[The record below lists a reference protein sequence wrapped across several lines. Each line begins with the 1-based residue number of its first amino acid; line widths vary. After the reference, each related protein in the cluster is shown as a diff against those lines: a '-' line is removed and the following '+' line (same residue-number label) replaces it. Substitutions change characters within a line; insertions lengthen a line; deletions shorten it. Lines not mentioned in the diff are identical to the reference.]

1 MKRKPNLRRIIYT
14 NIILILII
22 VLLSCTTK
30 NEKPDP
36 IPTDKPSNSAQ
47 KDDLNE
53 IDPAHNGK
61 GEADDKVENPA
72 SQTSPISPDPNYSQ
86 QEPIIDGEFG
96 DSINLPYFKTENTE
110 RYRNYMTSN
119 PDLSIRSVK

>member
-61 GEADDKVENPA
+61 GEADDKVEKPRI
-72 SQTSPISPDPNYSQ
+72 T
-86 QEPIIDGEFG
+86 
-96 DSINLPYFKTENTE
+96 NLTDKPRPELFTAGAHN
-110 RYRNYMTSN
+110 
-119 PDLSIRSVK
+119 